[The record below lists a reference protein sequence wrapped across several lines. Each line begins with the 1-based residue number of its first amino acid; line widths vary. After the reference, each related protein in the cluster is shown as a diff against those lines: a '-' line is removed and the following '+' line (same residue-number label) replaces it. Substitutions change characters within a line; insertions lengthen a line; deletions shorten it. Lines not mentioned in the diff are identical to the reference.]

1 MSHSDENLHVA
12 PCIRHVWIDDR
23 VAILDLQSECYFA
36 LDPTASL
43 MWREFA
49 RGHDR
54 DECLRSLR
62 RRFPDETA
70 RLELDLDAFAKRCT
84 EAGWLVGAR
93 CEPTPAEQR
102 LPSYRPAR
110 RFLVLR
116 AWWSLFRTTRL
127 LSMRGFSWT
136 YNLVSQ
142 RVHAHAMPAQDQD
155 RTLRDAVTA
164 FSRAE
169 EFFHLRAA
177 PADCLPRSLALFQF
191 LCAVGLPV
199 EHCIGIQ
206 QFPFSAHAWTQFHGQ
221 VVHDDPL
228 NQERY
233 TVIARVPT

>member
-1 MSHSDENLHVA
+1 MSRSDERLHVA

-49 RGHDR
+49 HGHDR
-54 DECLRSLR
+54 DECLQSLR
-62 RRFPDETA
+62 HQFPDDPA
-70 RLELDLDAFAKRCT
+70 RLELDLDAFAKSCT

-93 CEPTPAEQR
+93 CAARQPAQR
-102 LPSYRPAR
+102 LPSRGPAR

-116 AWWSLFRTTRL
+116 AWWSLFRMTQL
-127 LSMRGFSWT
+127 LSLRGFAWT
-136 YNLVSQ
+136 YNAASQ
-142 RVHAHAMPAQDQD
+142 RVRARTVQDQD
-155 RTLRDAVTA
+155 RTLRDAVRA

-169 EFFHLRAA
+169 EFFHLRTA

-191 LCAVGLPV
+191 LGAVGLPA
-199 EHCIGIQ
+199 EHCVGIQ
-206 QFPFSAHAWTQFHGQ
+206 QFPFSAHAWTQLHGQ

-228 NQERY
+228 TQERY
-233 TVIARVPT
+233 TVIARLPA